1 MARIAVAGVALVG
14 LLAAA
19 IYFLSQE
26 PKVRSLFESAP
37 ARENPLD
44 FLENLPEPKVP
55 PPVVERKKPQRAAT
69 PEVEPEQ
76 PDEPEVVQNVV
87 PNREVGRV
95 LMQILAAKKLAD
107 GISISVS
114 DEAVVIHGEVSSA
127 AELEEIVAVVEK
139 GRESRKIDTTLLS
152 VASNQEPGQ
161 QD

>member
-1 MARIAVAGVALVG
+1 MARIAIAGVALVG

-19 IYFLSQE
+19 VYFLSQD

-37 ARENPLD
+37 ARENPLE

-55 PPVVERKKPQRAAT
+55 PPVVERKKPQKPAP
-69 PEVEPEQ
+69 PEVDPEPSN
-76 PDEPEVVQNVV
+76 EPEVVQNMV
-87 PNREVGRV
+87 PNRDVARV

-114 DEAVVIHGEVSSA
+114 DEAVVIHGEVSSSA
-127 AELEEIVAVVEK
+127 KLDEIVAVVEK
-139 GRESRKIDTTLLS
+139 GRESRKIDTTHLS

>member
-1 MARIAVAGVALVG
+1 MAKIAIAGVVLVG

-19 IYFLSQE
+19 IYFLSQD

-37 ARENPLD
+37 PRENPLD

-55 PPVVERKKPQRAAT
+55 PPVVVREKPRKKPTREA
-69 PEVEPEQ
+69 EPE
-76 PDEPEVVQNVV
+76 PPSEPEVVQNVV
-87 PNREVGRV
+87 PNRDVARV

-127 AELEEIVAVVEK
+127 AKLDEIVAIVEK
-139 GRESRKIDTTLLS
+139 GRESRKIDSTHVSIL
-152 VASNQEPGQ
+152 VDQ
-161 QD
+161 